1 MEMNNIRIIIIIIII
16 QRYLA
21 IYQMK
26 KKIFIRMISKKD
38 SNHIWKIIRVI
49 KIKANEK
56 KTEKNNS
63 KPSLSL
69 FSYIVKNI
77 DPLVNRKRGKIK

>member
-1 MEMNNIRIIIIIIII
+1 MNNIRIIIIIIII

-38 SNHIWKIIRVI
+38 SNHIWKIIRV